1 MQCSVKRVLPQSGER
16 LLGDLRPG
24 EQSIFAAAR
33 PPHDE
38 AAAAGCVSEANG
50 RELPLRSGQAA
61 VSRRLYLRFG
71 SGGRFETER
80 QNDENAAYS
89 ITVTEPDADKG
100 IQAGISGR
108 GPGCDRAE
116 RGNQPVSKGDLH
128 GEVQGIRGG
137 KLHLRRAEQN
147 HRSGGAGPVQRR

>member
-1 MQCSVKRVLPQSGER
+1 MLKRYLINKFELVQGCCVVRPEDILRRRRVVRAERQRSVCAVGRPEALQVHAPAAVVHAVVQCSVERVLPQPGER

-24 EQSIFAAAR
+24 EQGIFAAAR

-71 SGGRFETER
+71 SEHS
-80 QNDENAAYS
+80 N
-89 ITVTEPDADKG
+89 I
-100 IQAGISGR
+100 IM
-108 GPGCDRAE
+108 
-116 RGNQPVSKGDLH
+116 
-128 GEVQGIRGG
+128 
-137 KLHLRRAEQN
+137 
-147 HRSGGAGPVQRR
+147 